1 MTTITSTLSTTR
13 PAAQN
18 RILAVT
24 RLQFVNRW
32 TMFYLPAIILG
43 AILLL
48 NMAIWYIVL
57 ASLPTGTDVAHA
69 EKGFQYTGAVFYIF
83 IYMLVVAVQAIS
95 RTFPFALG
103 FGVTRRNYYLGT
115 ALAFTLLAIGFSVLL
130 TVLSV
135 IELATNGWGAGG
147 HMFTPTYLTN
157 ASWGL
162 RFVMYLCLFLF
173 FLFVGSAIAAV
184 YVRWRAFGITVFFA
198 IIALLIVGSIAII
211 TLGHHWPSVGNWL
224 ATTGAV
230 GLTAWLLLPAA
241 IAAVAGFFVL
251 RRATPKS

>member
-1 MTTITSTLSTTR
+1 MTTISSTIAATR
-13 PAAQN
+13 PKAQN
-18 RILAVT
+18 RVLAVT

-57 ASLPTGTDVAHA
+57 ASLPTGADVAHA

-115 ALAFTLLAIGFSVLL
+115 ALSFVVLALGFSVLL
-130 TVLSV
+130 TVLSI
-135 IELATNGWGAGG
+135 IELATGGWGVGG

-157 ASWGL
+157 ASFGL

-173 FLFVGSAIAAV
+173 FLFVGSAIASV
-184 YVRWRAFGITVFFA
+184 YVRWRAFGITAFFA
-198 IIALLIVGSIAII
+198 IIALLLVGAIAII
-211 TLGHHWPSVGNWL
+211 TLNHYWSAVGNWL
-224 ATTGAV
+224 ATTGSV
-230 GLTAWLLLPAA
+230 GLTAWLLVPAA
-241 IAAVAGFFVL
+241 IAAIAGFFVL
-251 RRATPKS
+251 RRATPRS

>member
-1 MTTITSTLSTTR
+1 MTTIASPVSASR
-13 PAAQN
+13 PTAQN
-18 RILAVT
+18 RVLAVT

-32 TMFYLPAIILG
+32 TMFYLPAIILV

-57 ASLPTGTDVAHA
+57 ASLPSGTDVTHA
-69 EKGFQYTGAVFYIF
+69 QKGFQYSGAVFYIF

-115 ALAFTLLAIGFSVLL
+115 ALGFTLLAIAFSVLL
-130 TVLSV
+130 TVLSI

-147 HMFTPTYLTN
+147 HMFTPTYLTD

-162 RFVMYLCLFLF
+162 R
-173 FLFVGSAIAAV
+173 
-184 YVRWRAFGITVFFA
+184 
-198 IIALLIVGSIAII
+198 
-211 TLGHHWPSVGNWL
+211 
-224 ATTGAV
+224 
-230 GLTAWLLLPAA
+230 
-241 IAAVAGFFVL
+241 
-251 RRATPKS
+251 